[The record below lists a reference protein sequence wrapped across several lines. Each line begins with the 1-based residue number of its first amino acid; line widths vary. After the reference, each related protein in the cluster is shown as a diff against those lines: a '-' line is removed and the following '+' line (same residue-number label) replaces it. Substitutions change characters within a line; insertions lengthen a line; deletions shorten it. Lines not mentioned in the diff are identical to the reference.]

1 MGFRTLE
8 ISHEAEI
15 HIKDKQLEVTTAE
28 GVVSIPLEDLN
39 QILVHGAN
47 IRLSTMDLSILSQ
60 SKISLIT
67 LDHKYLPTAMVLPF
81 NGNSRQ
87 SQLMHAQIKVESEK
101 YEELWVKLIK
111 QKINNQ
117 SRALSIMG
125 KSGAE
130 KIAEYGNLVDENNV
144 NAIESLAAKE
154 YFSYYHAGLN
164 RRSDDPIN
172 SRLNYGYAI
181 VRGAI
186 ARKLIS
192 TGFHPTFGIHHNS
205 QLNPFNLVDDLIE
218 PYRAIVDLVAND
230 NMGSNVKLTK
240 LERRN
245 LSQVLYCA
253 CIVDGVKVNVMSA
266 IDMMIESLK
275 RIILKKSDEN
285 LKLPMIIPLE
295 NMESITE

>member
-8 ISHEAEI
+8 ISHEADI
-15 HIKDKQLEVTTAE
+15 HIKEKQLEVTTKE
-28 GVVSIPLEDLN
+28 GVVIIPLEDLN

-60 SKISLIT
+60 NKIALIT
-67 LDHKYLPTAMVLPF
+67 LDYKYLPTAIVMPF

-87 SQLMHAQIKVESEK
+87 SKLMHAQVKAEAEMYEK
-101 YEELWVKLIK
+101 LWVQLIK

-125 KSGAE
+125 RSGAE
-130 KIAEYGNLVDENNV
+130 KIAEYVNLVDEKSV
-144 NAIESLAAKE
+144 NAIESVAAKE
-154 YFSYYHAGLN
+154 YFSYYHTGLN

-172 SRLNYGYAI
+172 SSLNYGYAV

-186 ARKLIS
+186 ARKLVAA
-192 TGFHPTFGIHHNS
+192 GFHPTFGIHHNS

-218 PYRAIVDLVAND
+218 PYRSIVDLIVND
-230 NMGSNVKLTK
+230 NMGSNVKLSK
-240 LERRN
+240 IERRN

-253 CIVDGVKVNVMSA
+253 CIVDDVKVNVMSA
-266 IDMMIESLK
+266 IDIMIESLK
-275 RIILKKSDEN
+275 RIILKKSDEK

-295 NMESITE
+295 NMEGITE